1 MLQFFCGLFIG
12 HNLKV
17 IDKKFIPPTHRLT
30 RCNGEMSQEGAMLL
44 VGYTTISTR
53 CERCGEINFEK
64 FIGQY

>member
-12 HNLKV
+12 HNLK
-17 IDKKFIPPTHRLT
+17 ILDKKFTPPAYKLARTS
-30 RCNGEMSQEGAMLL
+30 GEMSTEASMLF

-64 FIGQY
+64 FIGQH